1 MTSPYR
7 WVILAVSTLGFMQSH
22 LHRVGFAPLIPIF
35 IRDLRL
41 TYAAAGTIM
50 TSYFWTYMVAQI
62 PIGLLTD
69 RWGPRRVMI
78 VFTAIL
84 SLGVLGFPLSQSYG
98 ASLLFRMLVGLG
110 AAAVWVPSIRLINEW
125 FPPHERG
132 RATGI
137 LSAGGGLGGTLGL
150 LAIPLLAE
158 LWGWRWS
165 YASMVL
171 PVFLTLALLV
181 LLVRPAD
188 TAVEAG
194 DPHHARESPG
204 GPSVENLSWGG
215 SLGGL
220 RRVLASRELWTL
232 NITMLLFYGAYFS
245 LLTWMPAF
253 LVKELGAPQSR
264 AGLVTSL
271 MTAGGIVSWPL
282 AGFVAD
288 RLARRKAIF
297 LLSQAASCLVSLGFA
312 WIVPGLSLSGAAA
325 VAIASGIII
334 GGMITGFLMVV
345 ELFPVELAGSAT
357 AVMNTCSFVGSLI
370 IPVLLGRI
378 IDLTGSFPAAFA
390 TVGAV
395 QALSLAIACFTRETG
410 TGRKRPI

>member
-7 WVILAVSTLGFMQSH
+7 WVILAVSTLGFIQSH

-35 IRDLRL
+35 IRDLRI
-41 TYAAAGTIM
+41 TYAAAGTLM

-69 RWGPRRVMI
+69 RWGARRVMI
-78 VFTAIL
+78 VFTIIL
-84 SLGVLGFPLSQSYG
+84 SFGVLGFPLSQSYG
-98 ASLLFRMLVGLG
+98 QSLLARTLVGLG
-110 AAAVWVPSIRLINEW
+110 AAAVWVPAIRLINEW

-158 LWGWRWS
+158 LWGWRWG

-171 PVFLTLALLV
+171 PVLLTLALLV
-181 LLVRPAD
+181 LFVRPAD
-188 TAVEAG
+188 RTG
-194 DPHHARESPG
+194 DPRHESSGVRP
-204 GPSVENLSWGG
+204 VENLSWVS
-215 SLGGL
+215 SLAGL
-220 RRVLASRELWTL
+220 RRVLASYDLWTL
-232 NITMLLFYGAYFS
+232 NATMLLFYGAYFS

-253 LVKELGAPQSR
+253 LAKELGASQSR

-282 AGFVAD
+282 AGLIAD
-288 RLARRKAIF
+288 RLGRRKAIF
-297 LLSQAASCLVSLGFA
+297 LLSQAASCLVSLTFA
-312 WIVPGLSLSGAAA
+312 WIVPGLPLGGAAA
-325 VAIASGIII
+325 VAVASGIFI

-410 TGRKRPI
+410 TGRRRPI

>member
-35 IRDLRL
+35 IRDLRIS
-41 TYAAAGTIM
+41 YAAAGTLM
-50 TSYFWTYMVAQI
+50 TAYFWTYMAAQI

-69 RWGPRRVMI
+69 RWGARRVMI
-78 VFTAIL
+78 VFTVIL
-84 SLGVLGFPLSQSYG
+84 SFGVLGFPLSRSYG
-98 ASLLFRMLVGLG
+98 ESLFFRTLVGLG
-110 AAAVWVPSIRLINEW
+110 AAAVWVPGIRLINEW

-150 LAIPLLAE
+150 LLITLLAE

-171 PVFLTLALLV
+171 PVLLTLALLV
-181 LLVRPAD
+181 LFVRPPDA
-188 TAVEAG
+188 AVEAG
-194 DPHHARESPG
+194 DPRRARESP
-204 GPSVENLSWGG
+204 WGG
-215 SLGGL
+215 SLAGL
-220 RRVLASRELWTL
+220 RQVLLSRELWTL

-253 LVKELGAPQSR
+253 LMKELGASRSR

-271 MTAGGIVSWPL
+271 MTAGGVVSWPL
-282 AGFVAD
+282 AGLIAD
-288 RLARRKAIF
+288 RLGQRKTIF
-297 LLSQAASCLVSLGFA
+297 VLSQAASCLVSLSFA
-312 WIVPGLSLSGAAA
+312 WIVPGLPLCGAAA
-325 VAIASGIII
+325 VALASGIII

-378 IDLTGSFPAAFA
+378 IDLTGSFPAAFS

-395 QALSLAIACFTRETG
+395 QALSLAVACFTRETG
-410 TGRKRPI
+410 AGRKRPI